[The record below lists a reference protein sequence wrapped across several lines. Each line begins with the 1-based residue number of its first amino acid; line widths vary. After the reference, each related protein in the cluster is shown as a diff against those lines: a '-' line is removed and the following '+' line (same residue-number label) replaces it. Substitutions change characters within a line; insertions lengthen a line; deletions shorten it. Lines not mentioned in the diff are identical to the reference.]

1 VANPYRQILAVPGTA
16 AFALPALAV
25 RMAHLMTVL
34 SIFFF
39 IPAVTGSYGLAG
51 ALSGAYALTY
61 SLASP
66 FVSRLASRDRP
77 GRVLALAASVN
88 TITRAGLLASAWA
101 GAPVWITACLAAA
114 AGGSMP
120 AAGPLAR
127 ARWSHLLRD
136 SPLLHTALS
145 FESVVDQII
154 LVTAPILVATLAVA
168 ISPASGLVIALVL
181 ATVGNT
187 ALAVLA
193 ARPAGLPVTGRAR
206 PGPASGT
213 PLSAPGF
220 LALILAFVLVGAV
233 ETLIDLNIVVFAA
246 RHHARPLSGA
256 VLTTIALASTVSGL
270 YYGSRGQRI
279 APCRRLP
286 IALGLLTGGTLPF
299 AVAPNVWFLFPA
311 AVILGVTLA
320 PAVITGFATVRLAV
334 KENQVTEGLTWITA
348 ALGGGISLGS
358 VTVGQIAD
366 AHIPGG
372 SAGRAAFYC
381 AVGCAGAAALAGYV
395 VRRRCRCR
403 S

>member
-16 AFALPALAV
+16 AFALPALAA

-77 GRVLALAASVN
+77 ARVLALAASVN
-88 TITRAGLLASAWA
+88 TLARAGLLASAWA

-127 ARWSHLLRD
+127 ARWSYLLRD

-145 FESVVDQII
+145 FESVVDQLIF
-154 LVTAPILVATLAVA
+154 VTAPILVATLAVA
-168 ISPASGLVIALVL
+168 VSPAAGLVIALVL
-181 ATVGNT
+181 ATAGNT

-193 ARPAGLPVTGRAR
+193 ARPGGLPVTGRAR
-206 PGPASGT
+206 QAASGT

-270 YYGSRGQRI
+270 YYGSRGQRV
-279 APCRRLP
+279 APYRRLP
-286 IALGLLTGGTLPF
+286 ITLGLLTCGTAPF
-299 AVAPNVWFLFPA
+299 AVAPDIWFLFPA
-311 AVILGVTLA
+311 AVILGFTLA

-334 KENQVTEGLTWITA
+334 KEDQVTEGLTWITA

-366 AHIPGG
+366 AQIPGG
-372 SAGRAAFYC
+372 SAGRTAFYC
-381 AVGCAGAAALAGYV
+381 AVCCAGAAALAGYV
-395 VRRRCRCR
+395 VRRRCR